1 MSLIQSQAGCR
12 YHYLHHYCSVV
23 PSTWRGIA
31 RGCKGKGREGS
42 KSSRV
47 RVGGR
52 SRKEKKGETRKVK
65 RIRVWLICE
74 QWFQLD
80 LVTNGP
86 GLGFTLGGPLVLVE
100 SFGLLKVDARKLQS
114 VNV

>member
-23 PSTWRGIA
+23 PSTSREIA
-31 RGCKGKGREGS
+31 RECEGKGREGS
-42 KSSRV
+42 KPSRV

-52 SRKEKKGETRKVK
+52 SRKEEKGERRKVK

-74 QWFQLD
+74 EWIQLD

-86 GLGFTLGGPLVLVE
+86 GFGFTLGGPLVLVE
-100 SFGLLKVDARKLQS
+100 SLGLLKVDARKLQS
-114 VNV
+114 VYV